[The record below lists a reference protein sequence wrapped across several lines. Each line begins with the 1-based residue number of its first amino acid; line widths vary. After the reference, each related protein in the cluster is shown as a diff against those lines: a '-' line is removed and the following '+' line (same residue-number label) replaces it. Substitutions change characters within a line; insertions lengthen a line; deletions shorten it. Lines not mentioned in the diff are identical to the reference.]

1 MRPSPQLK
9 NLETMARVLG
19 GLRNEVVV
27 VGGAVVEL
35 LTTDPGSNIVRA
47 TEDVDVIVEVKS
59 VVDFY
64 KLESRLRDLGLRQD
78 MTSSF
83 IGRWLST
90 DLILDVMPDDPT
102 ILGFSN
108 HWYRSAMEFAKTH
121 ALPSGLQIRVIDAP
135 HFVSTK
141 LDAFLT
147 RGKSDMRL
155 SHDFE
160 DIISVINGRPELAD
174 EITQSVVPLK
184 NYVTDQFS
192 ELLKRSEVLEAIEGA
207 LAGYENAFERAEIVI
222 RRMKVIAIS

>member
-19 GLRNEVVV
+19 ELRNEVVV
-27 VGGAVVEL
+27 IGGAVVEL
-35 LTTDPGSNIVRA
+35 LTSDPGANIVRA
-47 TEDVDVIVEVKS
+47 TEDVDVIVEVKT
-59 VVDFY
+59 VIDFY

-78 MTSSF
+78 MTSNF
-83 IGRWLST
+83 IGRWLTT
-90 DLILDVMPDDPT
+90 DLILDVMPDDAT

-108 HWYRSAMEFAKTH
+108 HWYRSAIEFAKTQI
-121 ALPSGLQIRVIDAP
+121 LPSGLEIRVIDAP
-135 HFVSTK
+135 HFIATK

-160 DIISVINGRPELAD
+160 DIISVINGRPELQD
-174 EITQSVVPLK
+174 EIKLSVPPLK
-184 NYVTDQFS
+184 EHLADQFS
-192 ELLKRSEVLEAIEGA
+192 ELLKRSEVLEAVEGA

-222 RRMKVIAIS
+222 RRMKVIATS